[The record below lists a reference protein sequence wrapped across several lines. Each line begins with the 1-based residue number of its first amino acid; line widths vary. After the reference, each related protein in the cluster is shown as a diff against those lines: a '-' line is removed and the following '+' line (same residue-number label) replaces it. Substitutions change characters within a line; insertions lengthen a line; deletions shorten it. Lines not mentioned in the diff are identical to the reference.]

1 MCNTARKR
9 DMLFGRRWA
18 LHRLAALLA
27 VTLLMAWLAPQDIVL
42 GDISRLAYL
51 HGAMV
56 WVALVC
62 FSAGGL
68 LGLAHLIANRGALHW
83 QSQLLVRAG
92 LLFWI
97 AYLPLSAWTARLAWS
112 QAFLAEPRYAM
123 AVTVAVV
130 GVSFQVGAVL
140 LESNRLGSLLNTSL
154 ALIVWTM
161 LARTPRVM
169 HPRAPVRASESG
181 NIKLLFLGL
190 IITGLVIA
198 VQAGVLMTPLARK
211 ATN

>member
-1 MCNTARKR
+1 MYDTARKR
-9 DMLFGRRWA
+9 DMLIGRRWA
-18 LHRLAALLA
+18 WHRLLVLLA
-27 VTLLMAWLAPQDIVL
+27 ITMLMAWLAPQDIVL
-42 GDISRLAYL
+42 GSISRLAYL

-56 WVALVC
+56 WVALIC

-68 LGLAHLIANRGALHW
+68 LGLAHLITNRGMLHW
-83 QSQLLVRAG
+83 PSRLLVRAG
-92 LLFWI
+92 LVFWI
-97 AYLPLSAWTARLAWS
+97 GYLPLSAWTARLAWS

-123 AVTVAVV
+123 AVTVAIV

-140 LESNRLGSLLNTSL
+140 LESARLSSLLNASL
-154 ALIVWTM
+154 ALIVWAL

-190 IITGLVIA
+190 IIMGLLIA
-198 VQAGVLMTPLARK
+198 VQAGHLMTPLARK
-211 ATN
+211 TTT